1 MADMKSRAILKSY
14 RNLILLPTILDRFE
28 YLRIKANV
36 GDPTFGFDRFIN
48 QDFYQSREWRQVRMK
63 VIARDEGCDLGMPDY
78 PIGGKV
84 IIHHINPITAEDIE
98 NASDLLFDLDNLI
111 CVSESTHNAIHFGD
125 ETLLPAEPI
134 IRRPGDTCPWR

>member
-1 MADMKSRAILKSY
+1 MLLKSY

-36 GDPTFGFDRFIN
+36 GDSTFGFDRFIN

-63 VIARDEGCDLGMPDY
+63 VIARDEGCDLGVPDY

-98 NASDLLFDLDNLI
+98 NASDLLFDMDNLI

>member
-1 MADMKSRAILKSY
+1 MLLKSY

-28 YLRIKANV
+28 YLRIKGNV

-63 VIARDEGCDLGMPDY
+63 VIARDEGCDLGVPEY

-98 NASDLLFDLDNLI
+98 NASDLLFDMDNLI

-134 IRRPGDTCPWR
+134 IRTPGDTCPWR

>member
-1 MADMKSRAILKSY
+1 MLLKSY

-28 YLRIKANV
+28 YLKIKANV

-63 VIARDEGCDLGMPDY
+63 VIARDEGCDLGVPEY

-98 NASDLLFDLDNLI
+98 NASDLLFDMDNLI

-134 IRRPGDTCPWR
+134 IRMPGDTCPWR

>member
-1 MADMKSRAILKSY
+1 MLLKSY

-36 GDPTFGFDRFIN
+36 GDSTFGFDRFIN

-63 VIARDEGCDLGMPDY
+63 VIARDEGCDLGVPEY

-98 NASDLLFDLDNLI
+98 NSSDLLFDLDNLI

-134 IRRPGDTCPWR
+134 IRLPGDTCPWR

>member
-1 MADMKSRAILKSY
+1 MLLKSY

-36 GDPTFGFDRFIN
+36 GDSTFGFDRFIN

-63 VIARDEGCDLGMPDY
+63 VIARDEGCDLGIPEY

-98 NASDLLFDLDNLI
+98 NASDLLFDMDNLI

-134 IRRPGDTCPWR
+134 IRLPGDTCPWR

>member
-1 MADMKSRAILKSY
+1 MLLKSY

-63 VIARDEGCDLGMPDY
+63 VIARDEGCDLGVPEY

-98 NASDLLFDLDNLI
+98 NASDLLFDMDNLI

-134 IRRPGDTCPWR
+134 IRTPGDTCPWR

>member
-1 MADMKSRAILKSY
+1 MLLKSY

-36 GDPTFGFDRFIN
+36 GDSTFGFDRFIN
-48 QDFYQSREWRQVRMK
+48 QDFYQSREWRQVRMR
-63 VIARDEGCDLGMPDY
+63 VIARDEGCDLGVPEY
-78 PIGGKV
+78 PISGKV

-98 NASDLLFDLDNLI
+98 NASDLLFDMDNLI
-111 CVSESTHNAIHFGD
+111 CVSETTHNAIHFGD

-134 IRRPGDTCPWR
+134 IRMPGDTCPWR

>member
-1 MADMKSRAILKSY
+1 MLLKSY

-28 YLRIKANV
+28 YLRIKSNV
-36 GDPTFGFDRFIN
+36 GDSTFGFDRFIN

-63 VIARDEGCDLGMPDY
+63 VIARDEGCDLGVPEY

-98 NASDLLFDLDNLI
+98 NASDLLFDMDNLI

-134 IRRPGDTCPWR
+134 IRMPGDTCPWR

>member
-1 MADMKSRAILKSY
+1 MLLKSY

-36 GDPTFGFDRFIN
+36 GDSTFGFDRFIN

-63 VIARDEGCDLGMPDY
+63 VMARDEGCDLGVPEY

-98 NASDLLFDLDNLI
+98 NASDLLFDMDNLI

-134 IRRPGDTCPWR
+134 IRMPGDTCPWR

>member
-1 MADMKSRAILKSY
+1 MLLKSY

-63 VIARDEGCDLGMPDY
+63 VIARDEGCDLGMPDF

-98 NASDLLFDLDNLI
+98 NASDLLFDMDNLI

>member
-1 MADMKSRAILKSY
+1 
-14 RNLILLPTILDRFE
+14 
-28 YLRIKANV
+28 
-36 GDPTFGFDRFIN
+36 
-48 QDFYQSREWRQVRMK
+48 MK
-63 VIARDEGCDLGMPDY
+63 VIARDEGCDLGVPEY

-98 NASDLLFDLDNLI
+98 NASDLLFDMDNLI

-134 IRRPGDTCPWR
+134 IRTPGDTCPWR

>member
-1 MADMKSRAILKSY
+1 MLLKSY

-36 GDPTFGFDRFIN
+36 GDSTFGFDRFIN

-63 VIARDEGCDLGMPDY
+63 VIARDEGCDLGVPEY

-134 IRRPGDTCPWR
+134 IRTPGDTCPWR

>member
-1 MADMKSRAILKSY
+1 
-14 RNLILLPTILDRFE
+14 
-28 YLRIKANV
+28 
-36 GDPTFGFDRFIN
+36 
-48 QDFYQSREWRQVRMK
+48 
-63 VIARDEGCDLGMPDY
+63 MPDF

-98 NASDLLFDLDNLI
+98 NASDLLFDMDNLI

>member
-1 MADMKSRAILKSY
+1 MLLKSY

-36 GDPTFGFDRFIN
+36 GDSTFGFDRFIN

-63 VIARDEGCDLGMPDY
+63 VIARDEGCDLGVPEY

-98 NASDLLFDLDNLI
+98 NASDLLFDMDNLI

-134 IRRPGDTCPWR
+134 IRMPGDTCPWR

>member
-1 MADMKSRAILKSY
+1 MLLKSY

-36 GDPTFGFDRFIN
+36 GDSTFGFDRFIN

-63 VIARDEGCDLGMPDY
+63 VIARDEGCDLGVPDY

-98 NASDLLFDLDNLI
+98 NASDLLFDMDNLI

-134 IRRPGDTCPWR
+134 IRTPGDTCPWR

>member
-1 MADMKSRAILKSY
+1 MLLKSY

-63 VIARDEGCDLGMPDY
+63 VIARDEGCDLGVPEY

-84 IIHHINPITAEDIE
+84 IIHHINPITVEDIE
-98 NASDLLFDLDNLI
+98 NASDLLFDMDNLI

-134 IRRPGDTCPWR
+134 IRMPGDTCPWR

>member
-1 MADMKSRAILKSY
+1 MLLKSY

-111 CVSESTHNAIHFGD
+111 CVSESTHQAIHFGD

>member
-1 MADMKSRAILKSY
+1 MLLKSY

-63 VIARDEGCDLGMPDY
+63 VIARDEGCDLGVPEY

-98 NASDLLFDLDNLI
+98 NASDLLFDMDNLI

-134 IRRPGDTCPWR
+134 IRMPGDTCPWR

>member
-1 MADMKSRAILKSY
+1 MLLKSY

-36 GDPTFGFDRFIN
+36 GDSTFGFDRFIN

-63 VIARDEGCDLGMPDY
+63 VIARDEGCDLGVPEY

-134 IRRPGDTCPWR
+134 IRLPGDTCPWR

>member
-1 MADMKSRAILKSY
+1 MLLKSY

-36 GDPTFGFDRFIN
+36 GDSTFGFDRFIN

-63 VIARDEGCDLGMPDY
+63 VIARDEGCDLGVPEY

-125 ETLLPAEPI
+125 ETLLPAESI
-134 IRRPGDTCPWR
+134 IRMPGDTCPWR

>member
-1 MADMKSRAILKSY
+1 MLLKSY

-36 GDPTFGFDRFIN
+36 GDSTFGFDRFIN

-63 VIARDEGCDLGMPDY
+63 VIARDEGCDLGIPEY

-98 NASDLLFDLDNLI
+98 NASDLLFDMDNLI

-134 IRRPGDTCPWR
+134 IRMPGDTCPWR

>member
-1 MADMKSRAILKSY
+1 MLLKSY

-98 NASDLLFDLDNLI
+98 NASDLLFDLDDLI

>member
-1 MADMKSRAILKSY
+1 MADMKSRVILKSY

-36 GDPTFGFDRFIN
+36 GDSTFGFDRFIN

-63 VIARDEGCDLGMPDY
+63 VIARDEGCDLGVPEY

-98 NASDLLFDLDNLI
+98 NASDLLFDMDNLI

-134 IRRPGDTCPWR
+134 IRMPGDTCPWR

>member
-1 MADMKSRAILKSY
+1 MLLKSY

-28 YLRIKANV
+28 YIRIKANV

-63 VIARDEGCDLGMPDY
+63 VIARDEGCDLGVPEY

-98 NASDLLFDLDNLI
+98 NASDLLFDMDNLI

-134 IRRPGDTCPWR
+134 IRTPGDTCPWR

>member
-1 MADMKSRAILKSY
+1 MLLKSY

-36 GDPTFGFDRFIN
+36 GDSTFGFDRFIN

-63 VIARDEGCDLGMPDY
+63 VIARDEGCDLGVPEY

-98 NASDLLFDLDNLI
+98 NASDLLFDMDNLI

-134 IRRPGDTCPWR
+134 VRMPGDTCPWR

>member
-1 MADMKSRAILKSY
+1 MLLKSY
-14 RNLILLPTILDRFE
+14 RNLILLPTILDRFN
-28 YLRIKANV
+28 YLRIKGCV
-36 GDPTFGFDRFIN
+36 GDSTFGFDRFIN

-63 VIARDEGCDLGMPDY
+63 VIARDEGCDLGVLDY

-98 NASDLLFDLDNLI
+98 NSSDLLFDLDNLI

-134 IRRPGDTCPWR
+134 IRLPGDTCPWR

>member
-1 MADMKSRAILKSY
+1 MLLKSY

-28 YLRIKANV
+28 YLKIKANV

>member
-1 MADMKSRAILKSY
+1 MLLKSY
-14 RNLILLPTILDRFE
+14 RNLILLPTIIDRFE

-134 IRRPGDTCPWR
+134 VRLPGDTCPWR

>member
-1 MADMKSRAILKSY
+1 MLLKSY

-36 GDPTFGFDRFIN
+36 GDSTFGFDRFIN

-63 VIARDEGCDLGMPDY
+63 VIARDEGCDLGVPEY

-98 NASDLLFDLDNLI
+98 NASELLFDLDNLI

-134 IRRPGDTCPWR
+134 IRMPGDTCPWR

>member
-1 MADMKSRAILKSY
+1 MPLKSY

>member
-1 MADMKSRAILKSY
+1 MLLKSY
-14 RNLILLPTILDRFE
+14 RNLILLPTILDRFK

-36 GDPTFGFDRFIN
+36 GDSTFGFDRFIN

-63 VIARDEGCDLGMPDY
+63 VIARDEGCDLGVPDY

-98 NASDLLFDLDNLI
+98 NASDLLFDMDNLI

-134 IRRPGDTCPWR
+134 IRTPGDTCPWR

>member
-1 MADMKSRAILKSY
+1 MLLKSY

-98 NASDLLFDLDNLI
+98 NSSDLLFDLDNLI

-134 IRRPGDTCPWR
+134 IRLPGDTCPWR

>member
-1 MADMKSRAILKSY
+1 MFLKSY

-63 VIARDEGCDLGMPDY
+63 VIARDEGCDLGVPEY

-98 NASDLLFDLDNLI
+98 NASDLLFDMDNLI

-134 IRRPGDTCPWR
+134 IRMPGDTCPWR

>member
-1 MADMKSRAILKSY
+1 MLLKSY

-48 QDFYQSREWRQVRMK
+48 QDFYQSREWRQIRMK

>member
-1 MADMKSRAILKSY
+1 MLLKSY

-36 GDPTFGFDRFIN
+36 GDSTFGFDRFIN

-63 VIARDEGCDLGMPDY
+63 VIARDEGCDLGVPEY

-98 NASDLLFDLDNLI
+98 NASNLLFDMDNLI

-134 IRRPGDTCPWR
+134 IRMPGDTCPWR